1 MKATNIKISEFCLG
15 RKLAEDILANT
26 QYPIINKDTIMT
38 EEHLYVLDVFQIDN
52 VTIYLDDEDEKQ
64 LELLSLMPIADSNAT
79 SESAIGQN
87 SDLQRKYHHLIQQFK
102 KEFTKWESGMR
113 PDITNVRSIILPVV
127 EEALQNHSI
136 IDEFNSLAN
145 PKDYLYH
152 HCISVALLCAVIS
165 QKIGYEKGLC
175 IQMSLG
181 GLLADSG
188 MSKINSRV
196 RDKRG
201 TLTKE
206 EFQEVKKHPIY
217 SYQLV
222 KDLPILKNDVKEAIF
237 QHHERLDGS
246 GYPKNM
252 RLGEILQFAQIIAVA
267 DVFHAMSSETLYRTK
282 QSPFKILDMFKESE
296 LGKYDLTVV
305 KALTELIVSF
315 SVGSIVE
322 LSNSE
327 YADVLFLNVNY
338 PTRPLVKLRRKQE
351 ILDLSQN
358 KDYHINR
365 IIQQ

>member
-15 RKLAEDILANT
+15 KQLAEDILVNT
-26 QYPIINKDTIMT
+26 QYPIMNKDTMIT
-38 EEHLYVLDVFQIDN
+38 EEHLEVLDVFQINN
-52 VTIYLDDEDEKQ
+52 VTIYLDEEGEKQ
-64 LELLSLMPIADSNAT
+64 LDLLSLLPIKDSAVSPENVT
-79 SESAIGQN
+79 VED
-87 SDLQRKYHHLIQQFK
+87 SDLQRKYNDLIQQFK
-102 KEFTKWESGMR
+102 KEFIKWESGMK
-113 PDITNVRSIILPVV
+113 PDITNVRTIILPVV
-127 EEALQNHSI
+127 EDALENHSI
-136 IDEFNSLAN
+136 IDEFNSFSN

-152 HCISVALLCAVIS
+152 HCISVALLSAVIS
-165 QKIGYEKGLC
+165 QKMGYEKGIC

-188 MSKINSRV
+188 MSKISSRV
-196 RDKRG
+196 RDKKG
-201 TLTKE
+201 TLTNE

-217 SYQLV
+217 SYKLV
-222 KDLPILKNDVKEAIF
+222 KDLPILKNDIKEAIF

-282 QSPFKILDMFKESE
+282 QSPFKIIEMFKESE
-296 LGKYDLTVV
+296 LGKYDLTIV

-327 YADVLFLNVNY
+327 YADVLFLNANY

-351 ILDLSQN
+351 IVDLSQN
-358 KDYHINR
+358 KAYHINR
-365 IIQQ
+365 VIQQ